1 MEDDHHQKDDHHQ
14 NLDELCTALL
24 LLETKEE
31 VRNFLR
37 DLCTPKEISAL
48 AERWRVCRLLE
59 NDTLSYREI
68 HRATGASLTTIGRV
82 ARFLKDEPYH
92 GYLTILNKLKEI
104 KNGSNKI
111 KTHKKDIE

>member
-1 MEDDHHQKDDHHQ
+1 MEDDHHK

-24 LLETKEE
+24 LLETKGE

-59 NDTLSYREI
+59 NDNLSYREI
-68 HRATGASLTTIGRV
+68 NRTTGASLTTIGRV
-82 ARFLKDEPYH
+82 ARFLKDEPYR
-92 GYLTILNKLKEI
+92 GYLTILNKLKRM
-104 KNGSNKI
+104 KNENRKVSAYKTGSG
-111 KTHKKDIE
+111 

>member
-1 MEDDHHQKDDHHQ
+1 MEDDHHK

-31 VRNFLR
+31 GRNFLK
-37 DLCTPKEISAL
+37 DLCTPKEINAL

-59 NDTLSYREI
+59 NDNLSYREI
-68 HRATGASLTTIGRV
+68 HRVTGASLTTIGRV

-92 GYLTILNKLKEI
+92 GYLTILNKLKRM
-104 KNGSNKI
+104 KNENGGISSH
-111 KTHKKDIE
+111 KTESG